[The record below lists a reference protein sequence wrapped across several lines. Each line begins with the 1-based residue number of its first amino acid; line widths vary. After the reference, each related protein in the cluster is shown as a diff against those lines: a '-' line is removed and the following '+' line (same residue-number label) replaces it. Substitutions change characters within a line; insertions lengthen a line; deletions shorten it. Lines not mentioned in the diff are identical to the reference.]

1 MDSDSDANSEHY
13 LSEKILTKS
22 DKKPIDDLRA
32 GLFAFYERQQF
43 TDVTLIVESREIHCH
58 RNVLAAMS
66 PFFSTMFSCEFSE
79 KYQKQISLPYIEKFD
94 IMSTVLKYMYT
105 GDITFVPKEDN
116 ILLLYLA
123 ANFLQLDSLVK
134 LCISFI
140 VLSMDETNCLL
151 MLQFALKFDCVPV
164 REKAKQ
170 IICEDFMEIS
180 KQEEFLCL
188 DITLIREIVQW
199 DELKI
204 DNELHLLEC
213 CLNWLQK
220 EDVLRPDQFSAS
232 LLNCVKFPSLDLPGL
247 KSALSDALVLKTLH
261 PVDICKLKRILKYPF
276 RKGETDLDYACR
288 KTFRK
293 EECIAALDFSKRKN
307 FQDFELA
314 AENKL
319 CVFNL
324 SCGLNRSNC
333 RLPEA
338 IFFAGFY
345 IIEFQNVTFMY
356 VLFCKKVTA

>member
-22 DKKPIDDLRA
+22 DKKPIDALRA

-134 LCISFI
+134 FCISFI
-140 VLSMDETNCLL
+140 VSSMDKINCLS
-151 MLQFALKFDCVPV
+151 MLQFAFKYDCVPV

-170 IICEDFMEIS
+170 IICEDFVEIS
-180 KQEEFLCL
+180 KWEQFLCL
-188 DITLIREIVQW
+188 DIDLIREIVQW
-199 DELKI
+199 DELKT

-220 EDVLRPDQFSAS
+220 EDVAPRDQFSAS

-247 KSALSDALVLKTLH
+247 RTALSDALVLKTLH

-276 RKGETDLDYACR
+276 RKGETDLTYTCR
-288 KTFRK
+288 TGFGK
-293 EECIAALDFSKRKN
+293 EECIVALDFPKRSN
-307 FQDFELA
+307 FNKFTLA
-314 AENKL
+314 TENTL
-319 CVFNL
+319 YVFNL
-324 SCGLNRSNC
+324 SCCLNRLDC

-338 IFFAGFY
+338 TCFAGF
-345 IIEFQNVTFMY
+345 V
-356 VLFCKKVTA
+356 